1 MADQVNKQSMLDEL
15 KAFIFRGNVI
25 DLAVAVVIGAA
36 FTAIVNSVV
45 NDLINPLIGLILGGL
60 DFAGLSFS
68 VGNAPF
74 TYGNLIMAIINF
86 LIVATVLFFVIK
98 GMNRM
103 MRKEAVKP
111 SVPPAPTKDQE
122 LLTEIRDL
130 LGGRSLDA
138 SRMQPSGAANAT
150 STASAP
156 LDKP

>member
-1 MADQVNKQSMLDEL
+1 MAGDPKKSSMLDEL

-68 VGNAPF
+68 VGNATF

-86 LIVATVLFFVIK
+86 LIVALVLFFVIK
-98 GMNRM
+98 AMNRL
-103 MRKEAVKP
+103 MRKEAAAP
-111 SVPPAPTKDQE
+111 AAPPAPTKDQL

-130 LGGRSLDA
+130 LAKSK
-138 SRMQPSGAANAT
+138 S
-150 STASAP
+150 
-156 LDKP
+156 